1 MSFKKEL
8 EWHFTK
14 DELPEIPEGHKN
26 IDVFI
31 VAESG
36 SILQTGFSKYG
47 FNTTD
52 FSGTSWARPAKEERK
67 TAIRTRAWAYIPEDW
82 TKTFFPEEYE
92 EVAEDE
98 TV

>member
-8 EWHFTK
+8 EWHFTTE
-14 DELPEIPEGHKN
+14 ELPVLPNGRLN
-26 IDVFI
+26 STVLI
-31 VAESG
+31 VSESG
-36 SILQTGFSKYG
+36 RLASVSYSKYG

-52 FSGTSWARPAKEERK
+52 WTGTKWEEDEETARK
-67 TAIRTRAWAYIPEDW
+67 TAIDVRAWAYIPDDW
-82 TKTFFPEEYE
+82 NKTFFPEEN

>member
-8 EWHFTK
+8 EWHLANE
-14 DELPEIPEGHKN
+14 ELPVLPKHRLTIS
-26 IDVFI
+26 VFI
-31 VAESG
+31 VAE
-36 SILQTGFSKYG
+36 TGYLTSVTYSKYG

-52 FSGTSWARPAKEERK
+52 WTGTSDERPEEEERK
-67 TAIRTRAWAYIPEDW
+67 YAIKARAWAYIPDDW
-82 TKTFFPEEYE
+82 NETFFPEEN